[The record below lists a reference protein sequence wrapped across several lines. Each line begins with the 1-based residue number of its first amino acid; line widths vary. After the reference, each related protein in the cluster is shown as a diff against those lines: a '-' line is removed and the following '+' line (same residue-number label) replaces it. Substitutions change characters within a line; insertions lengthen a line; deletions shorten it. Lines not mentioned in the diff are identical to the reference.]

1 MILFIGFG
9 MASRAFVGYVW
20 MTENMRVKDVSK
32 CTAFV
37 LTIDS
42 LCISI
47 AALYFQYVSKDW
59 QYLFIVPVIVLAISY
74 LIFSCH
80 SESPKFLHAIG
91 KYDEA
96 REALTRIGKSNGIL
110 QND

>member
-1 MILFIGFG
+1 MILFIGFS

-32 CTAFV
+32 CTALV
-37 LTIDS
+37 LTVDS

-59 QYLFIVPVIVLAISY
+59 QYLFIVPVVFLAINY
-74 LIFSCH
+74 AVFWRH
-80 SESPKFLHAIG
+80 EESPKFLHAVG

-96 REALTRIGKSNGIL
+96 REVLTNIGRSNGIL
-110 QND
+110 QSD